1 MSRLIPYG
9 VSAWGDT
16 CCPACPCINVPI
28 RWAHPTQRNAV
39 LYQLS
44 AWNVRAVS
52 ACRMSFVSYLTAVRY
67 ACWVSLTGQ
76 IVSLS
81 WVSPENAR
89 FGYAMH

>member
-9 VSAWGDT
+9 VSAWG
-16 CCPACPCINVPI
+16 PAVRPVHVLNVPI

-44 AWNVRAVS
+44 VWNVRAVS
-52 ACRMSFVSYLTAVRY
+52 ACRMNFVSYLTAVRC
-67 ACWVSLTGQ
+67 ARWVSLTGQ